1 MKPPICSICDKKFDL
16 EKDKGGLVYFRLTLE
31 QEKFNERFKQPGF
44 TGHPQGAHW
53 FCGEH
58 YSKAKELQHLTDQ
71 EAFLLLRKVSG
82 D

>member
-16 EKDKGGLVYFRLTLE
+16 EKDNGGLVYFRLTPE

-58 YSKAKELQHLTDQ
+58 FEKAKKLEHLTDH
-71 EAFLLLRKVSG
+71 EALTLLNKAS